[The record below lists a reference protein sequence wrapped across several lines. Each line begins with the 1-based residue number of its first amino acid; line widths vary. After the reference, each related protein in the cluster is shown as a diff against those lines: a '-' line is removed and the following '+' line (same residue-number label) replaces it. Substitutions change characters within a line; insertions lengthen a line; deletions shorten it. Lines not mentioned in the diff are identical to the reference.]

1 MYIRVFNHLLSIQTI
16 EMRFFFHHFHHP
28 PLHLFIK
35 KEGTSQPL
43 LLYIVYFQTTGEVRS

>member
-1 MYIRVFNHLLSIQTI
+1 MYIRAFNHLLSIQTI

-43 LLYIVYFQTTGEVRS
+43 LLYIVYFQTTEEVRS